1 MRKYSNRQQKKKRY
15 ALSTLIA
22 GVIFLMI
29 VFGILL
35 VFTANGKIRRVHAD
49 ETSTISAQQT
59 RMQSML
65 DQVVAQA
72 DHTPAGTALPEIQP
86 TPTAIPETVASIV
99 ALDPADWK
107 NWPILPQTIS
117 QKMIDIYRTGIEKGN
132 NPAAFSKVGDS
143 NSVMPS
149 FLSCFDYGEKGYA
162 IGSYTSL
169 EETIQQFQWS
179 FSRESRATKN
189 GATALDLDGYHWYE
203 DDICWPYESAT
214 TCEYRLWTPSI
225 AFIALGTNDA
235 FMRIDIF
242 ESHLR
247 SLIQKTLDR
256 FIVPILV
263 TKADNLEGDDS
274 FNSVIARLSIEYE
287 VPCWNLWRAMDSLP
301 NHGLREGDVH
311 PTFNQT
317 SLCNFSGSDLQNY
330 GWTVRNLTALQAL
343 DRVWHLLNP

>member
-72 DHTPAGTALPEIQP
+72 DHTPAATALPEIQP

-117 QKMIDIYRTGIEKGN
+117 QKMIDIQ
-132 NPAAFSKVGDS
+132 PHS
-143 NSVMPS
+143 
-149 FLSCFDYGEKGYA
+149 
-162 IGSYTSL
+162 
-169 EETIQQFQWS
+169 
-179 FSRESRATKN
+179 
-189 GATALDLDGYHWYE
+189 
-203 DDICWPYESAT
+203 
-214 TCEYRLWTPSI
+214 
-225 AFIALGTNDA
+225 
-235 FMRIDIF
+235 
-242 ESHLR
+242 
-247 SLIQKTLDR
+247 
-256 FIVPILV
+256 
-263 TKADNLEGDDS
+263 
-274 FNSVIARLSIEYE
+274 ARLVIPTASCRHFCPVLITVKKDTLSVLIHHWKRPSSNFNGRFLVNPVLQKMERQRLIWTDITGMRTTSAGRMNRQQP
-287 VPCWNLWRAMDSLP
+287 VNIDSGHHRSHSLP
-301 NHGLREGDVH
+301 LE
-311 PTFNQT
+311 PTT
-317 SLCNFSGSDLQNY
+317 LLCASTFSNPIC
-330 GWTVRNLTALQAL
+330 AL
-343 DRVWHLLNP
+343 

>member
-1 MRKYSNRQQKKKRY
+1 MMKYSNRQQNKRKNG
-15 ALSTLIA
+15 LSTLI
-22 GVIFLMI
+22 VSVLFLI
-29 VFGILL
+29 VVFGILL
-35 VFTANGKIRRVHAD
+35 FVAKDGKIRRVHAN

-65 DQVVAQA
+65 EAVAQA
-72 DHTPAGTALPEIQP
+72 DQTPAATALPAIQP
-86 TPTAIPETVASIV
+86 TPTTIPEPTASN
-99 ALDPADWK
+99 AKLDPADWK
-107 NWPILPQTIS
+107 NWPVLPQTVS
-117 QKMIDIYRTGIEKGN
+117 QKMIDLYRTGLEKGN

-162 IGSYTSL
+162 IGSFTAL
-169 EETIQQFQWS
+169 EETIRHFQWS
-179 FSRESRATKN
+179 FSRESRAAKN

-235 FMRIDIF
+235 YMRIDLF
-242 ESHLR
+242 ESHMR

-256 FIVPILV
+256 YIVPILV
-263 TKADNLEGDDS
+263 TKADNLEGDDC
-274 FNSVIARLSIEYE
+274 FNGVIARLAAEYE
-287 VPCWNLWRAMDSLP
+287 VPCWNLWRAMDPLP

-317 SLCNFSGSDLQNY
+317 SLCNFSGSDLENY